1 MKRFLW
7 LGLALFLLSGC
18 GQAREIVVKV
28 ADNNLSD
35 SYIYPYAIKING
47 KTGVP
52 TSLIGCSEGVSTVSV
67 AILDI
72 PEPPRFIL
80 VEWEHLVT
88 RKVYRA
94 KVPLSDA
101 GGPWWRRSPF
111 RDAQGRPYPKEPV
124 LVVQWRGPRQ
134 VAAMLVANFTDFSA
148 ASLDLGEAEGEEIP
162 RPEWGPKLY
171 RGYSE
176 SRRKAGTAYQ
186 PGAVSRYRRRRDD
199 SLPPHLRFGC
209 PRLPDGRIDESRLP
223 PQKLPYLT
231 GANGEPIPCREYFCT
246 DRQELIE
253 KLRPLGFR
261 QYTGDNLPPPP
272 VFGDAPNPRPAR

>member
-35 SYIYPYAIKING
+35 SYIYPYVIKING
-47 KTGVP
+47 KTGMP

-94 KVPLSDA
+94 KIPLSDA
-101 GGPWWRRSPF
+101 GGRWWRRSPF
-111 RDAQGRPYPKEPV
+111 REAGGKPRRPT
-124 LVVQWRGPRQ
+124 LVVQWRGPKK
-134 VAAMLVANFTDFSA
+134 VAAMLVADSLDFA
-148 ASLDLGEAEGEEIP
+148 RASLDLGVAEGEEIP
-162 RPEWGPKLY
+162 RPGWGPKLY
-171 RGYSE
+171 ITY
-176 SRRKAGTAYQ
+176 KDL
-186 PGAVSRYRRRRDD
+186 RRRPGGEYRIGGVRNYERQYDD
-199 SLPPHLRFGC
+199 TLSPRQRFGC

-223 PQKLPYLT
+223 PQKLPYLV
-231 GANGEPIPCREYFCT
+231 GANGEHIPCREYFCA
-246 DRQELIE
+246 DRQELID
-253 KLRPLGFR
+253 KLRPLGWR
-261 QYTGDNLPPPP
+261 QYPPDSTPPAP